1 MDSNIIILLFLA
13 LLIAFTIYFFM
24 IFNRLQSLRN
34 GAEATL
40 SQIRVAMKKRLD
52 TIEQLVESIKS
63 YASFESRTM
72 ERITQIRSGLER
84 AGPKDLQRIEA
95 ESRGVLGS
103 IYAVAESYPNLKTSE
118 SVIIAMSAIR
128 EMEDEIARHRYT
140 YNNIIQEFN
149 TMRDTFPSRLIAGG
163 MPKLDY
169 LSFEE
174 DELRRAG
181 YLTSE
186 EIEPRR
192 PEVKWN
198 E

>member
-1 MDSNIIILLFLA
+1 MDFSFIILPFLVMLIAIII
-13 LLIAFTIYFFM
+13 YFSM

-52 TIEQLVESIKS
+52 TIEQLVESVKS
-63 YASFESRTM
+63 YASFESQTM

-84 AGPKDLQRIEA
+84 AGPSDLQRIEA
-95 ESRGVLGS
+95 ESRGVVGS
-103 IYAVAESYPNLKTSE
+103 IYAVAEGYPNLKTSE
-118 SVIIAMSAIR
+118 SVLMAMNAIR
-128 EMEDEIARHRYT
+128 EIEDEIARHRYT
-140 YNNIIQEFN
+140 YNNIIQEVN
-149 TMRDTFPSRLIAGG
+149 TMRDTSPSRLIAGR

>member
-1 MDSNIIILLFLA
+1 MDFSFIILPFLVMLIAIII
-13 LLIAFTIYFFM
+13 YFSM

-52 TIEQLVESIKS
+52 TIEQLVESVKS
-63 YASFESRTM
+63 YASFESQTM

-84 AGPKDLQRIEA
+84 AGPSDLQRIEA
-95 ESRGVLGS
+95 ESRGVVGS
-103 IYAVAESYPNLKTSE
+103 IYAVAEGYPNLKTSE
-118 SVIIAMSAIR
+118 SVLMAMNAIR
-128 EMEDEIARHRYT
+128 EIEDEIARHRYT
-140 YNNIIQEFN
+140 YNNIIQEVN
-149 TMRDTFPSRLIAGG
+149 TMRDTYPSRLIAGR

>member
-1 MDSNIIILLFLA
+1 MDFSFIILPFLVMLIAIII
-13 LLIAFTIYFFM
+13 YFSM

-63 YASFESRTM
+63 YASFESQTM

-84 AGPKDLQRIEA
+84 AGPSDLQRIEA
-95 ESRGVLGS
+95 ESRGVVGS
-103 IYAVAESYPNLKTSE
+103 IYAVAEGYPNLKTSE
-118 SVIIAMSAIR
+118 SVLMAMNAIR
-128 EMEDEIARHRYT
+128 EIEDEIARHRYT
-140 YNNIIQEFN
+140 YNNIIQEVN
-149 TMRDTFPSRLIAGG
+149 TMRDTYPSRLIAGR